1 MNGTMSE
8 VNVVHT
14 ETQYFL
20 STLYLSLVIFVFFI
34 IFYELNRNMQT
45 LEPIYQKRVTTR
57 FMVRLKYTG

>member
-1 MNGTMSE
+1 MSE

-45 LEPIYQKRVTTR
+45 LESIYQKRVTTR